1 MHQIKKKMKRI
12 NLESKL
18 IDNSII
24 SYEQARKSPASF
36 HLLSGVNLDIPL
48 VSIKLNVIET
58 MNTDLLRHQ
67 PLSLLMTRENYY
79 SMKTLLTP

>member
-24 SYEQARKSPASF
+24 SYEQARKSPALF
-36 HLLSGVNLDIPL
+36 HLLSSVL
-48 VSIKLNVIET
+48 VTLCQKQRQESWKLPPGASIIFMVVQE
-58 MNTDLLRHQ
+58 
-67 PLSLLMTRENYY
+67 
-79 SMKTLLTP
+79 

>member
-36 HLLSGVNLDIPL
+36 HLLSGVSLDIPL

-58 MNTDLLRHQ
+58 VNTDLLRH
-67 PLSLLMTRENYY
+67 
-79 SMKTLLTP
+79 

>member
-1 MHQIKKKMKRI
+1 MHQIKKKMKGI

-24 SYEQARKSPASF
+24 SYEQARESPASF
-36 HLLSGVNLDIPL
+36 QLLSGVNLDIPL

-58 MNTDLLRHQ
+58 IYTSLLRHL
-67 PLSLLMTRENYY
+67 PLSLLMTR
-79 SMKTLLTP
+79 

>member
-1 MHQIKKKMKRI
+1 MHQIKKKTKRI

-36 HLLSGVNLDIPL
+36 QSGVNLDIPL
-48 VSIKLNVIET
+48 VSIKLNVKET
-58 MNTDLLRHQ
+58 MNTDLPRH
-67 PLSLLMTRENYY
+67 
-79 SMKTLLTP
+79 